1 MKIEIYGEIWRNGW
15 ETEAIAKTLEAANGE
30 LVEVH
35 ISSEGGDVVQGY
47 GLAALIASYQGP
59 TVAYI
64 HGMCASI
71 ATLVA
76 LACDKVVMSEMGFF
90 MIHNAYMPWAEGDK
104 DQLQKDQKVLQTIDS
119 SLAKAYK
126 KKVMDSGKWGGS
138 EEELEQDIENM
149 MRAETW
155 MTSEEAF
162 EYGFINEIKEPAQT
176 EQNLVTRAVA
186 KAKDLAGAGQ
196 KQKPMAKK
204 KKTISQLFK
213 EFLGYVEAEEA
224 AALEQGTEEQQTDDQ
239 GAEEGAAAPTDQTD
253 EKQAEIEA
261 LKKQLEELM
270 GQQTAMAAKLAEAQN
285 SLANTAPYAKG
296 EPTKGQG
303 RAVGAE
309 EIKRKNAYIKGV
321 YK

>member
-35 ISSEGGDVVQGY
+35 ISSEGGDVIQGY

-90 MIHNAYMPWAEGDK
+90 MIHNAYMPYAEGDK
-104 DQLQKDQKVLQTIDS
+104 DQLQKDQKVLETIDS

-138 EEELEQDIENM
+138 EEELEQDIESKM
-149 MRAETW
+149 QAETW

-162 EYGFINEIKEPAQT
+162 EYGFIDEIKEPAQT
-176 EQNLVTRAVA
+176 EQNQLVNRAVA
-186 KAKDLAGAGQ
+186 KAKDMVAASLN
-196 KQKPMAKK
+196 QKPMAKK
-204 KKTISQLFK
+204 KSIVQKFK
-213 EFLGYVEAEEA
+213 EFLGQVEAEEA
-224 AALEQGTEEQQTDDQ
+224 AELEQGAEEQQTAEQ
-239 GAEEGAAAPTDQTD
+239 EAEEGAAAPTDQAD

-296 EPTKGQG
+296 EPANGKG
-303 RAVGAE
+303 RAVDAE
-309 EIKRKNAYIKGV
+309 EIKRKNAYIKRV

>member
-104 DQLQKDQKVLQTIDS
+104 DQLEKDKKVLETIDS

-126 KKVMDSGKWGGS
+126 KKALSSGKWGGS
-138 EEELEQDIENM
+138 EEELEQDIEQK

-162 EYGFINEIKEPAQT
+162 EYGFIDEVKEPAQT

-204 KKTISQLFK
+204 KSIVQKFK
-213 EFLGYVEAEEA
+213 EFLGQVEAEEA
-224 AALEQGTEEQQTDDQ
+224 AELGQGAEEQQTDDQ
-239 GAEEGAAAPTDQTD
+239 GAEEGAAAPTDQAD

-261 LKKQLEELM
+261 LKKQLNELM
-270 GQQTAMAAKLAEAQN
+270 GQQTAMAAKLANAQN

-296 EPTKGQG
+296 EPTNGKG
-303 RAVGAE
+303 RAVDAE
-309 EIKRKNAYIKGV
+309 EIKRKNAYIKGI